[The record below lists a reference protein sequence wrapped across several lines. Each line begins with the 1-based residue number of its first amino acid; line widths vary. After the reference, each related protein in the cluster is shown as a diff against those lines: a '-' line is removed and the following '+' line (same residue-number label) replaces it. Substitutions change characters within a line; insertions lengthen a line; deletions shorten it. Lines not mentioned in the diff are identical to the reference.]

1 MSFLPRVTAAVIVA
15 LAAPA
20 ALHADEFVDRANA
33 AYRDI
38 SPQNRSDMILLS
50 AVAKMQPPPASVSD
64 IAKSMVLPKGASGWD
79 AAEAWAKGDTQKAV
93 LEALAKV
100 AKDPSMA
107 FGQPYGADALANS
120 GADGIALVQA
130 GLYTDLGDPPM
141 LAAARFL
148 YMTPLEGVGA
158 LVNVEATRLAGEGK
172 ITEAIDLLTNWLYF
186 SRQMADR
193 RFFQEARWGIRSMIA
208 TFDRIRDV
216 AYTDFRSSKPTLT
229 ADQITPILGRLKTED
244 GYLMGDRLVF
254 PDANYIAAQQ
264 AVAMTFAAKS
274 GPGPSFGQTMA
285 RLATTKRPL
294 RLFDEAARWDTAAK
308 AHADTIDTKRKIEAV
323 FQDWASRWRLT
334 FFDRLNS
341 NRPEYE
347 QTSPT
352 QYALVKTIIPDMSVL
367 FNDRQVLRTQLIGTR
382 TALALVAYKQAN
394 GNFPPD
400 VSSVRP
406 RFLKVLEAD
415 PFNPEVKSAF
425 PLMYFVPIRDQTF
438 GEREEPRPHEVNVV
452 TGRAGNFR
460 VRIGQDQF
468 ILYSVGPDG
477 RKDWARDVSGEP
489 PRGSFGDLILW
500 PPVTSLVRMHLQ
512 ETGQIK

>member
-1 MSFLPRVTAAVIVA
+1 LRPLTCAAVLVA

-20 ALHADEFVDRANA
+20 PVRADEFIDRVNA
-33 AYRDI
+33 AYKDI
-38 SPQNRSDMILLS
+38 APQKRSDLVLLA

-64 IAKSMVLPKGASGWD
+64 IGKAMVLPKGASGWE
-79 AAEAWAKGDTQKAV
+79 AAEAWAKGETQKAV
-93 LEALAKV
+93 LDALAKV
-100 AKDPSMA
+100 TKDESMA

-120 GADGIALVQA
+120 GTDGIALVQA

-148 YMTPLEGVGA
+148 YLGSLEGVGS

-172 ITEAIDLLTNWLYF
+172 VVDAIDLLTNWLYF

-193 RFFQEARWGIRSMIA
+193 RFFQECRWGVRSMIA
-208 TFDRIRDV
+208 TLDRIRDV
-216 AYTDFRSSKPTLT
+216 AYGDFRSANPTLK
-229 ADQITPILGRLKTED
+229 AEQITPILDRLKTDD
-244 GYLMGDRLVF
+244 GYLMGDRLAF

-264 AVAMTFAAKS
+264 AVAMTFATKS
-274 GPGPSFGQTMA
+274 GPGPNFGQTMA

-308 AHADTIDTKRKIEAV
+308 SHADTIDTTKRIDAV
-323 FQDWASRWRLT
+323 FGDWAARWRLS

-341 NRPEYE
+341 NTPEYD
-347 QTSPT
+347 QTSGT
-352 QYALVKTIIPDMSVL
+352 KFSLVKTIIPDMGVL

-382 TALALVAYKQAN
+382 DALALVAYREAF

-406 RFLKVLEAD
+406 RFLKALEPD
-415 PFNPEVKSAF
+415 PFNPDVRSDF
-425 PLMYFVPIRDQTF
+425 PLMYFVPIRDQRF
-438 GEREEPRPHEVNVV
+438 GEREEPRPHEMNVV
-452 TGRAGNFR
+452 TGQSGNFK

-477 RKDWARDVSGEP
+477 RKDWAKDVSGEP
-489 PRGSFGDLILW
+489 ARGAFGDLLIW
-500 PPVTSLVRMHLQ
+500 PPVTSLLRQHLQ